1 MFAVNDTVQYGV
13 NGICKITDIRS
24 CRFQE
29 EPEDYYLLKPLHDEK
44 STIYVPVQN
53 PELVSKMRRVLSK
66 EAIYDLIRAIPEQ
79 EVEWIA
85 DDHER
90 QRVFREM
97 MHSGDDLQL
106 FRLIKTLH
114 LRKKEQEQHGRKL
127 RAMDERLMQDAER
140 ILYDESAV
148 VLDMPSDQV
157 LPFIL
162 EQMDVA
168 AESNQS

>member
-1 MFAVNDTVQYGV
+1 M
-13 NGICKITDIRS
+13 
-24 CRFQE
+24 
-29 EPEDYYLLKPLHDEK
+29 
-44 STIYVPVQN
+44 
-53 PELVSKMRRVLSK
+53 
-66 EAIYDLIRAIPEQ
+66 
-79 EVEWIA
+79 
-85 DDHER
+85 
-90 QRVFREM
+90 
-97 MHSGDDLQL
+97 QL

-140 ILYDESAV
+140 ILYDEIAV

-168 AESNQS
+168 AESNQP